1 MSAAAP
7 NLHASA
13 VAFGPERGVLILGP
27 SGSGKSSLAL
37 ALIGEGAQLVADDQV
52 LLCPA
57 TDRLY
62 VHAPRPTSG
71 LIEARGLGPLRMVAQ
86 RLARIVLAVDLA
98 LPPLRLPD
106 PAPRRIAGVT
116 IPCLPGRPDSSF
128 ARALAHYL
136 KCLKLSD

>member
-1 MSAAAP
+1 VSAEAP

-57 TDRLY
+57 DGRLF
-62 VHAPRPTSG
+62 VRAPRPTEG
-71 LIEARGLGPLRMVAQ
+71 LIEARGLGLLRLTAR

-106 PAPRRIAGVT
+106 PVPRRIAGVT
-116 IPCLPGRPDSSF
+116 ILCLPGRPDSSF
-128 ARALAHYL
+128 ARALAAYL
-136 KCLKLSD
+136 RSLKPAD